1 MAKRLKNLADLR
13 RFLARI
19 INQLEAGQ
27 IDPSIAGKLGYLT
40 GILTRVIEGSD
51 LENRVSTLEK
61 DLERKR

>member
-1 MAKRLKNLADLR
+1 MAKRLKNLGDVR